1 MIDIN
6 GETWKVLLVSPFHP
20 SLERSDGGHTIG
32 CCDDLLKTI
41 FINEEIDG
49 FLLKKVLCHEL
60 THAAMFSYNVDL
72 TYEQE
77 EVLADL
83 IATYGQE
90 IVGITNLLFSRL
102 KEEKY
107 LRGT

>member
-1 MIDIN
+1 MININ

-20 SLERSDGGHTIG
+20 SLKRSDGIYTIG

-49 FLLKKVLCHEL
+49 FLLKKVLCHEIV
-60 THAAMFSYNVDL
+60 HAAMFSYGVKL
-72 TYEQE
+72 SLYRE
-77 EVLADL
+77 ELLADL

-90 IVGITNLLFSRL
+90 IIQITNEIFSMIV
-102 KEEKY
+102 
-107 LRGT
+107 